1 MNGEMR
7 FQKNVANNWSP
18 QFNKLSQL
26 NQLIKRSNLLGG
38 DLKVTNFGGGNTSSK
53 IIQKDPITKKNET
66 ILYVK
71 GSGGDLGSIKED
83 GFASLYL
90 DKLNGLKNIYR
101 GFNFEDE
108 MVGYY
113 PMCTFNNNPRAAS
126 IDTPLHAYVPYPEV
140 DHTHP
145 DSIIALATMKN
156 GKDIVNKVYQGKL
169 GWLNWQR
176 PGFDLGLKMEKLI
189 QSNPSII
196 GIVLGHHGLF
206 TWGNDSQS
214 CYSNSIALIKRA
226 QTYLNNSIKKYSFGK
241 PQFKKKSIPDFEIK
255 LISTIRGH
263 LSKENS
269 KILHVDQSDITLE
282 FVNSSNLKKVAAVG
296 TSCPDHF
303 LRTKRLPLVL
313 PSLSDLQKNEGKIS
327 EIIEKNLDKYKEAYT
342 KYYNKNKS
350 KGSPNLRDP
359 YPVIVLIP
367 EYGMMSFAK
376 NKSTARVASE
386 FFCNAINVMKG
397 AEGISNYTGLTEK
410 EAFRIEYWDLE
421 EAKLK
426 RMPPEKELAGKVAL
440 ITGAAGGIGSATALK
455 FLKEGCC
462 VVLTDIDKKALQ
474 NKHEEFSNQFGKDV
488 VRSYVM
494 DVTKEQDVKKA
505 VSESTKEFGGIDI
518 LVANAGFAS
527 AALFEKTS
535 TKLWDKNM
543 DILSKG
549 CFIISREVY
558 QNMITQNKGGSI
570 IFVSSKNSLNASKG
584 ASAYAVAK
592 SSILHLS
599 RSIALEG
606 AEFKIRSNVVNPDAV
621 IQNSKI
627 WDGEWKKQRAEG
639 NKISVGNIEEFY
651 KNRSLLKESIL
662 PEDIA
667 EGIYFFASSKSKKST
682 GNIINVDGGNITS
695 FTR

>member
-1 MNGEMR
+1 MK
-7 FQKNVANNWSP
+7 FQKNVVNNWRP
-18 QFNKLSQL
+18 QYNKLSQL
-26 NQLIKRSNLLGG
+26 NQLIKRSNLLGE

-90 DKLNGLKNIYR
+90 DKFNGLKNIYR

-156 GKDIVNKVYQGKL
+156 GRDIVKKVYQGKL
-169 GWLNWQR
+169 GWLDWQR

-189 QSNPSII
+189 QANPTII

-206 TWGNDSQS
+206 TWGPDSQS
-214 CYSNSIALIKRA
+214 CYSNSISLIKKA

-241 PQFKKKSIPDFEIK
+241 PKFTKKSIPDFESK

-269 KILHVDQSDITLE
+269 KILHIDQSDITLE
-282 FVNSSNLKKVAAVG
+282 FVNSTNLKKVASVG

-313 PSLSDLQKNEGKIS
+313 PSLTELQKNEKKIS
-327 EIIEKNLDKYKEAYT
+327 DIIEKNLDKYKEAYT
-342 KYYNKNKS
+342 KYYNRNKE

-376 NKSTARVASE
+376 NKPTARVSSE
-386 FFCNAINVMKG
+386 FFCNAMNVMKG
-397 AEGISNYTGLTEK
+397 AEGVSRYTGLSER
-410 EAFRIEYWDLE
+410 EAFRIEYWELE
-421 EAKLK
+421 EAKLR

-440 ITGAAGGIGSATALK
+440 ITGAAGGIGSATANK
-455 FLKEGCC
+455 FLSEGCC
-462 VVLTDIDKKALQ
+462 VILTDIDKSALQ
-474 NKHEEFSNQFGKDV
+474 AKHHEFTEKYGKDV
-488 VRSYVM
+488 VHSILM
-494 DVTKEQDVKKA
+494 DVTSEKDVQNA
-505 VSESTKEFGGIDI
+505 VSESINQFGGIDI

-527 AALFEKTS
+527 VALFEKTS

-549 CFIISREVY
+549 CFLISREVY
-558 QNMITQNKGGSI
+558 QKMIEQNNGGSI
-570 IFVSSKNSLNASKG
+570 IFVSSKNSLSASKG
-584 ASAYAVAK
+584 ASAYSVAK
-592 SSILHLS
+592 SSLLHLS
-599 RSIALEG
+599 RLIALEG
-606 AEFKIRSNVVNPDAV
+606 SAYKIRSNVVNPDAV
-621 IQNSKI
+621 IQGSKI
-627 WDGEWKKQRAEG
+627 WKGDWKKQRA
-639 NKISVGNIEEFY
+639 ISNQISISNVEEFY

>member
-1 MNGEMR
+1 MK
-7 FQKNVANNWSP
+7 FQNNVVNNWTSKY
-18 QFNKLSQL
+18 NKLSKID
-26 NQLIKRSNLLGG
+26 QLILRSNLLGS

-53 IIQKDPITKKNET
+53 ISMKDPITKKNET

-71 GSGGDLGSIKED
+71 GSGGDLGSIKKD

-90 DKLNGLKNIYR
+90 DKFNSLKNIYR
-101 GFNFEDE
+101 GFNHEDE

-126 IDTPLHAYVPYPEV
+126 IDTPLHAYVPFPEV

-156 GKDIVNKVYQGKL
+156 GRDVIKKVYGDSM
-169 GWLNWQR
+169 GWLDWQR
-176 PGFDLGLKMEKLI
+176 PGFDLGLKMESLI
-189 QSNPSII
+189 SKNKNII

-206 TWGNDSQS
+206 TWGSTNQI
-214 CYSNSIALIKRA
+214 CYSNSIDLIKKA
-226 QTYLNNSIKKYSFGK
+226 QTYLNSSIKKYSFGK
-241 PQFKKKSIPDFEIK
+241 PIYKKKTNPDFEVK
-255 LISTIRGH
+255 LISIIRGN

-269 KILHVDQSDITLE
+269 KILHLDKSDITLE
-282 FVNSSNLKKVAAVG
+282 FVNSQNLKKVSAIG

-303 LRTKRLPLVL
+303 LRTKRLPMVL
-313 PSLSDLQKNEGKIS
+313 PSLTELVKNENKIES
-327 EIIEKNLDKYKEAYT
+327 VIQSYLNKYKEAYA
-342 KYYNKNKS
+342 KYYNRNKT
-350 KGSPNLRDP
+350 KESPNLRDP

-376 NKSTARVASE
+376 NKSTARVSSE
-386 FFCNAINVMKG
+386 FFCNAMNVMKG
-397 AEGISNYTGLTEK
+397 AEGISEYTGLTEK
-410 EAFRIEYWDLE
+410 EAFRIEYWELE
-421 EAKLK
+421 EAKLR
-426 RMPPEKELAGKVAL
+426 RMPAEKELAGKVAL
-440 ITGAAGGIGSATALK
+440 ITGAAGGIGSATAKK
-455 FLKEGCC
+455 FLSEGCC
-462 VVLTDIDKKALQ
+462 VILTDIDQSALKI
-474 NKHEEFSNQFGKDV
+474 KHNEFSKEFGEDV
-488 VRSYVM
+488 VHSMIM
-494 DVTKEQDVKKA
+494 DVTNEKDVKNA
-505 VSESTKEFGGIDI
+505 VSKGINVFGGIDI

-549 CFIISREVY
+549 CFMISREVY
-558 QNMITQNKGGSI
+558 QNMIEQNNGGSI

-584 ASAYAVAK
+584 ASAYSVAK
-592 SSILHLS
+592 SSLLHLS

-606 AEFKIRSNVVNPDAV
+606 SEYKIRSNVVNPDAV

-627 WDGEWKKQRAEG
+627 WKGDWTKQRAKS
-639 NKISVGNIEEFY
+639 NKINVKQVEEFY
-651 KNRSLLKESIL
+651 KNRSLLKVSIL

>member
-18 QFNKLSQL
+18 KFNKLSQL

-241 PQFKKKSIPDFEIK
+241 PQFKKKSIPDFETK

-313 PSLSDLQKNEGKIS
+313 PSLSDLQKNERKIS

>member
-1 MNGEMR
+1 MK
-7 FQKNVANNWSP
+7 FQKNVVNNWRP
-18 QFNKLSQL
+18 QYNKLSQL
-26 NQLIKRSNLLGG
+26 NQLIKRSNLLGE

-90 DKLNGLKNIYR
+90 DKFNGLKNIYR

-156 GKDIVNKVYQGKL
+156 GRDIVKKVYQGKL
-169 GWLNWQR
+169 GWLDWQR

-189 QSNPSII
+189 QANPTII

-206 TWGNDSQS
+206 TWGQDSQS
-214 CYSNSIALIKRA
+214 CYSNSISLIKKA
-226 QTYLNNSIKKYSFGK
+226 QTYLNDSIKKYSFGK
-241 PQFKKKSIPDFEIK
+241 PNFKKKSIPEFESK

-269 KILHVDQSDITLE
+269 KILHIDQSDITIE
-282 FVNSSNLKKVAAVG
+282 FVNSTNLKKVASVG

-313 PSLSDLQKNEGKIS
+313 PSLTELQKNEKKIS
-327 EIIEKNLDKYKEAYT
+327 DIIEKNLDKYKEAYT
-342 KYYNKNKS
+342 KYYNRNKE

-376 NKSTARVASE
+376 NKPTARVSSE
-386 FFCNAINVMKG
+386 FFCNAMNVMKG
-397 AEGISNYTGLTEK
+397 AEGVSRYTGLSER
-410 EAFRIEYWDLE
+410 EAFRIEYWELE
-421 EAKLK
+421 EAKLR

-440 ITGAAGGIGSATALK
+440 ITGAAGGIGSATANK
-455 FLKEGCC
+455 FLSEGCC
-462 VVLTDIDKKALQ
+462 VILTDIDKSALQ
-474 NKHEEFSNQFGKDV
+474 AKHHEFTEKYGKDV
-488 VRSYVM
+488 VHSILM
-494 DVTKEQDVKKA
+494 DVTSEKNVQNA
-505 VSESTKEFGGIDI
+505 VSESINQFGGIDI

-527 AALFEKTS
+527 VALFEKTS

-549 CFIISREVY
+549 CFLISREVY
-558 QNMITQNKGGSI
+558 QKMIEQNNGGSI
-570 IFVSSKNSLNASKG
+570 IFVSSKNSLSASKG
-584 ASAYAVAK
+584 ASAYSVAK
-592 SSILHLS
+592 SSLLHLS
-599 RSIALEG
+599 RLIALEG
-606 AEFKIRSNVVNPDAV
+606 SAYKIRSNVVNPDAV
-621 IQNSKI
+621 IQGSKI
-627 WDGEWKKQRAEG
+627 WKGDWKKQRA
-639 NKISVGNIEEFY
+639 ISNQISISNVEEFY

>member
-1 MNGEMR
+1 MR
-7 FQKNVANNWSP
+7 FQKNVVNSWRP
-18 QFNKLSQL
+18 QYNKLSQL
-26 NQLIKRSNLLGG
+26 NQLIKRSNLLGE

-156 GKDIVNKVYQGKL
+156 GRDVVKKVYQGKL
-169 GWLNWQR
+169 GWLDWQR

-189 QSNPSII
+189 QANPTII

-206 TWGNDSQS
+206 TWGQDSQS
-214 CYSNSIALIKRA
+214 CYSSSIALIKKA
-226 QTYLNNSIKKYSFGK
+226 QTYLNDSIKKYSFGK
-241 PQFKKKSIPDFEIK
+241 PQFKKKSIPDFESK

-269 KILHVDQSDITLE
+269 KILHIDQSEVTLE
-282 FVNSSNLKKVAAVG
+282 FVNSSNLKKVASVG

-313 PSLSDLQKNEGKIS
+313 PSLTELEKNEKNIS
-327 EIIEKNLDKYKEAYT
+327 EIIEKNLDKYKQAYT
-342 KYYNKNKS
+342 KYYNRNKS

-376 NKSTARVASE
+376 NKPTARVASE

-397 AEGISNYTGLTEK
+397 AEGISNYTGLTER

-474 NKHEEFSNQFGKDV
+474 SKHEEFSAQFGKDV
-488 VRSYVM
+488 VRSYLM
-494 DVTKEQDVKKA
+494 DVTNEQDVKKA

-549 CFIISREVY
+549 CFIVSREVY
-558 QNMITQNKGGSI
+558 QNMISQNKGGSI

-606 AEFKIRSNVVNPDAV
+606 AQYKIRSNVVNPDAV

-639 NKISVGNIEEFY
+639 NKISINNIEEFY

>member
-1 MNGEMR
+1 MR
-7 FQKNVANNWSP
+7 FQKNVVNSWRP
-18 QFNKLSQL
+18 QYNKLSQL
-26 NQLIKRSNLLGG
+26 NQLIKRSNLLGE

-66 ILYVK
+66 VLYVK

-156 GKDIVNKVYQGKL
+156 GRDVVKKVYQGKL
-169 GWLNWQR
+169 GWLDWQR

-189 QSNPSII
+189 QANPTII

-206 TWGNDSQS
+206 TWGQDSQS
-214 CYSNSIALIKRA
+214 CYSSSIALIKKA
-226 QTYLNNSIKKYSFGK
+226 QTYLNDSIKKYSFGK
-241 PQFKKKSIPDFEIK
+241 PQFKKKSIPDFESK

-269 KILHVDQSDITLE
+269 KILHIDQSEVTLE
-282 FVNSSNLKKVAAVG
+282 FVNSSNLKKVASVG

-313 PSLSDLQKNEGKIS
+313 PSLTELEKNEKKIS
-327 EIIEKNLDKYKEAYT
+327 DIIEKNLDKYKEAYT
-342 KYYNKNKS
+342 KYYNRNKS

-376 NKSTARVASE
+376 NKPTARVASE

-397 AEGISNYTGLTEK
+397 AEGISNYTGLTER

-474 NKHEEFSNQFGKDV
+474 SKHEEFSSQFGKDV
-488 VRSYVM
+488 VRSYLM
-494 DVTKEQDVKKA
+494 DVTNEQDVKKA

-549 CFIISREVY
+549 CFIVSREVY
-558 QNMITQNKGGSI
+558 QNMISQNKGGSI

-592 SSILHLS
+592 SSLLHLS

-606 AEFKIRSNVVNPDAV
+606 AQYKIRSNVINPDAV
-621 IQNSKI
+621 IKNSKI
-627 WDGEWKKQRAEG
+627 WSGEWKKQRAEG
-639 NKISVGNIEEFY
+639 NKIGINDVEEFY
-651 KNRSLLKESIL
+651 KNRSLLKENIL

>member
-1 MNGEMR
+1 MR
-7 FQKNVANNWSP
+7 FQKNVINKWNNK
-18 QFNKLSQL
+18 FNKLSKL
-26 NQLIKRSNLLGG
+26 DQLILRSNLLGG

-53 IIQKDPITKKNET
+53 ISVRDPITKKNEK

-71 GSGGDLGSIKED
+71 GSGGDLGSIKKD

-90 DKLNGLKNIYR
+90 DKFNSLKNIYR
-101 GFNFEDE
+101 GFNHEDE

-156 GKDIVNKVYQGKL
+156 GRDIVKKVYGNSV
-169 GWLNWQR
+169 GWIDWQR
-176 PGFDLGLKMEKLI
+176 PGFDLGLKMENLI
-189 QSNPSII
+189 HRNKGII

-206 TWGNDSQS
+206 TWSNTSKE
-214 CYSNSIALIKRA
+214 CYSNSVDLIKRA
-226 QTYLNNSIKKYSFGK
+226 QMYLNSSIKKYSFGK
-241 PQFKKKSIPDFEIK
+241 PIYKNKSNPEFEIK
-255 LISTIRGH
+255 LITTIRGS
-263 LSKENS
+263 LSNENS
-269 KILHVDQSDITLE
+269 KILHIDKSDIALE
-282 FVNSSNLKKVAAVG
+282 FVNSTNLKKVAAIG

-303 LRTKRLPLVL
+303 LRTKRLPMVL
-313 PSLSDLQKNEGKIS
+313 PPLSDLIKNENKIHS
-327 EIIEKNLDKYKEAYT
+327 IVKTYLEKYKEAYT
-342 KYYNKNKS
+342 KYYNRNKS

-359 YPVIVLIP
+359 YPVIILIP

-376 NKSTARVASE
+376 NKSTARISSE
-386 FFCNAINVMKG
+386 FFCNAMNVMKG
-397 AEGISNYTGLTEK
+397 AEGISKYTGLTEK
-410 EAFRIEYWDLE
+410 EAFRIEYWELE
-421 EAKLK
+421 EAKLR

-440 ITGAAGGIGSATALK
+440 ITGAAGGIGSATARK
-455 FLKEGCC
+455 FLSEGCC
-462 VVLTDIDKKALQ
+462 VILTDIDKKAL
-474 NKHEEFSNQFGKDV
+474 NSKHEEFSKEFGRDV
-488 VRSYVM
+488 VHSILM
-494 DVTKEQDVKKA
+494 DVTSEQDVKRA
-505 VSESTKEFGGIDI
+505 VSNSVNAFGGIDI

-535 TKLWDKNM
+535 SKLWDKNM

-549 CFIISREVY
+549 CFLISREVY
-558 QNMITQNKGGSI
+558 QKMIDQKNGGSI

-584 ASAYAVAK
+584 ASAYSVAK
-592 SSILHLS
+592 SSLLHLS

-606 AEFKIRSNVVNPDAV
+606 SSHKIRSNVVNPDAV

-627 WDGEWKKQRAEG
+627 WQGEWTKQRAIS
-639 NKISVGNIEEFY
+639 NKISVNQVEEFY
-651 KNRSLLKESIL
+651 KNRSLLKVSIL